1 MCIRDS
7 NNTASGENSHAEGNC
22 NIAEGKNS
30 HVEGYGNTASGEN
43 SHAGGT
49 GNYAIGNSQTVVGRY
64 NEDVDGALLIVG
76 NGTSSARSN
85 AMVVTEKGDVQAS
98 SFNGHTITTGTAVC
112 AAVANKP
119 TATHVKFQ
127 ETLPKVPAVLL
138 DPLTTVP
145 GTVFKGCS
153 ATNITT
159 TGFDLY
165 VTRTDNG
172 DTSVKWVAIT

>member
-1 MCIRDS
+1 M
-7 NNTASGENSHAEGNC
+7 NTV
-22 NIAEGKNS
+22 I
-30 HVEGYGNTASGEN
+30 
-43 SHAGGT
+43 
-49 GNYAIGNSQTVVGRY
+49 AIGAAIAVLTGI
-64 NEDVDGALLIVG
+64 GAGIGLGI
-76 NGTSSARSN
+76 A
-85 AMVVTEKGDVQAS
+85 TE
-98 SFNGHTITTGTAVC
+98 IC